1 MVVRINNV
9 SLCYQFCRNIFKY
22 KLFRRDKLAILGLH
36 LSFIL
41 ILVGAFVTRY
51 IGYEGVM
58 PIREGDSTSKFLS
71 DKTYLTF
78 WLMVRLKAKFLER
91 KKRTFAI

>member
-9 SLCYQFCRNIFKY
+9 SLCYQFCGNIFKY

-58 PIREGDSTSKFLS
+58 PIEKEILLLNFIRQNISYGFG
-71 DKTYLTF
+71 
-78 WLMVRLKAKFLER
+78 
-91 KKRTFAI
+91 

>member
-1 MVVRINNV
+1 MFLFVINFV
-9 SLCYQFCRNIFKY
+9 GNIFKY
-22 KLFRRDKLAILGLH
+22 KLFRRDKLPFGLH

-58 PIREGDSTSKFLS
+58 PIRRRF
-71 DKTYLTF
+71 YF
-78 WLMVRLKAKFLER
+78 
-91 KKRTFAI
+91 